1 MKTYLEF
8 VTEWHTNI
16 LPNKPKHIRT
26 GQCLMNYLADEWL
39 SEYKK
44 ISSVHYYDKTDIDC
58 FFNDT
63 ATTEIYTNLNTPYTT
78 LFRSRC
84 CCLQDS

>member
-44 ISSVHYYDKTDIDC
+44 ISSVHYYDKTNIDC
-58 FFNDT
+58 FFNDD
-63 ATTEIYTNLNTPYTT
+63 LLDNT
-78 LFRSRC
+78 LEHLERVWNNENNSK
-84 CCLQDS
+84 